1 MWFDLVFLSRQ
12 SFQIVSFR
20 SLCVL
25 LYWVFL
31 TAVGGPAH
39 LKTVLVLGQMRL
51 IHIQVADIEPFA
63 F

>member
-12 SFQIVSFR
+12 SFQIVSFKSVR
-20 SLCVL
+20 VL

-31 TAVGGPAH
+31 TAVGGPTH

>member
-20 SLCVL
+20 SVRVL

-31 TAVGGPAH
+31 TAVGGPTH

-51 IHIQVADIEPFA
+51 IHIQVA
-63 F
+63 